1 MNPVRELH
9 INLRDGPL
17 RRINNLNALYQPLH
31 YPLLFP
37 AGGIGGHP
45 EIPRTR
51 PQPFPEE
58 GDDWLWAE
66 RDAEEELDPPPEDD
80 SDDEGTEEDSGS
92 SDDEEEATARDSD
105 GEPPTQG
112 YERMLPTQV
121 YQPPAATAATRG
133 RGHGR
138 GRGRGGRARGG
149 GRGRGRGRSDAAAGA
164 AFVQANAGVGRE
176 ADAAADG
183 GGGGDEGGGDEGG
196 DRVVRTRGTVSCSE
210 WGAYQLQLR
219 PSRSTHIQ
227 SSGRLFQELMV
238 DMYCQSEN
246 HRVDWVRRNQTLLRA
261 EEYATVV
268 EAAAGAQCQFIISLH
283 VQLYVDFLLH
293 LTACAQTLNSS
304 PSPPPPSSQPPIP
317 QAPTAVR
324 HEAQTSACAAS
335 FFPVASPVGL
345 ASCLASMLMPWPP
358 SGSWAS
364 RTCSSLLRATQTGRR
379 SLLPSPGACNPM
391 TARISSPGGTQ
402 PVGVLG
408 DQPDLGSTCWDEIIR
423 AEEFCILEE
432 PGIHSY

>member
-37 AGGIGGHP
+37 AGGIGWHP

-246 HRVDWVRRNQTLLRA
+246 HRRLGTPEPDAAESRGVCYCGRSSSRCAVSIYHLPSCPALRRLLTASYCMCTDSQLLPIPSPSLIPTTHSAGPDGRQARGADVGVRRIILPGSFTGGPRFMSGLYA
-261 EEYATVV
+261 DAMATVRKLGKPDLFV
-268 EAAAGAQCQFIISLH
+268 TFTCNPNWPEILAALPRGLQPNDRPDIISRW
-283 VQLYVDFLLH
+283 D
-293 LTACAQTLNSS
+293 
-304 PSPPPPSSQPPIP
+304 
-317 QAPTAVR
+317 
-324 HEAQTSACAAS
+324 SAC
-335 FFPVASPVGL
+335 
-345 ASCLASMLMPWPP
+345 W
-358 SGSWAS
+358 
-364 RTCSSLLRATQTGRR
+364 
-379 SLLPSPGACNPM
+379 GAW
-391 TARISSPGGTQ
+391 
-402 PVGVLG
+402 
-408 DQPDLGSTCWDEIIR
+408 GST
-423 AEEFCILEE
+423 
-432 PGIHSY
+432 